1 VADGLDLAGMQRV
14 AAAIDPGA
22 RLVTPRT
29 YRRLTG
35 LRRRGRGIPRGV
47 PIRRLETAES
57 GGFGP
62 DATGSIDA
70 GVHEAWLV
78 PFDSTWTR
86 DGDGSALRRLWFV
99 LLARAVERSILAA
112 GLSEAELG
120 ARIESIGEAAY
131 REAIAVLRE
140 DGLIGSRESAM
151 EVYAAFTGRFLALRR
166 VEPASLGATFPAISE
181 PARVEEMLRRDLDL
195 ERLVNATRPPEAAP
209 GRDAEPIDAEPEEI
223 APESGVREPA
233 SAEEPQSL
241 ARRAER
247 ATARGNDV
255 RAAILWARAAHRA
268 RPERGERYR
277 RRSRAAI
284 QSLAAR
290 LSRTLGDG
298 SSAAEWRRALEPL
311 REPAKLG
318 IRSRAARV
326 LFSLQMAC
334 VDRERPTGRLDLMG
348 WLLSAGRAPLR
359 RATPDEWLVRRMR
372 HLRQASSR
380 LGRAAIADVD
390 RARLANRLSAS
401 INRAEDDLR
410 RVFRPQIEASLRE
423 AGMEPSGMV
432 ERVGERKLIE
442 ELLDRAAGQGFVT
455 AGELRDAIARNA
467 VKLPDLEAGELWRG
481 DRYLR
486 ADRALATHLDGVYR
500 RAEVY
505 LRGLQKT
512 SSVAFGTS
520 VGRWLTLNLALPFG
534 GAFVVLEGLQHL
546 VEPVLKAAA
555 WVTGRRAES
564 LTETATRAVT
574 LGLLNV
580 EPIGERV
587 REARHE
593 ALGPRVHL
601 MTAANVLILGI
612 FLLVLVRSERFRRG
626 LLRGL
631 IEVGRGVRAV
641 GVDLPRWV
649 AARPWVVM
657 LAENRWVRRAWRWM
671 VGPGLAGG
679 LFGWALRAA
688 GAEEVSAWSIGAGA
702 YFAVL
707 GLTVTRAGRMV
718 RDEVADLASRAWLW
732 VGHDFLPG
740 LVRSTLRF
748 FRVALERLDRVLFAV
763 DEFFRFRGDEA
774 RWAIG
779 LKAVAGA
786 IWAGVRYVV
795 RMVVNL
801 LVEPQ
806 VNPIKH
812 FPVVTVAHKVT
823 LPFILA
829 LPPVFMG
836 ALGMGRDVAY
846 GLAFFLQLL
855 LPGVFGF
862 LVWELKENWKLYEA
876 NRPRTL
882 RPTIVGSHGE
892 TMPRLLRPGFHSGT
906 VPRAFRAMRAGRPG
920 SYRPHETLHHV
931 EHDVERFVERELLA
945 LVAASRSL
953 GGVPLRVG
961 HVGLATRR
969 IVAEVEPVDRL
980 GDRLAIAFEEQ
991 DGRLVAGIEGECP
1004 AWLEELRAEARTTLA
1019 NGLAG
1024 LYARA
1029 GVEIVAEQARRALGG
1044 EFSVENG
1051 CLLAWRNGTGRVEIG
1066 LEDVQAAGGRTL
1078 ADRAMFARR
1087 PILWSQWVEAW
1098 EREAEGRAVSL
1109 GSQADVLP
1117 DADGSGVAR
1126 GAGRA

>member
-1 VADGLDLAGMQRV
+1 MADGLDLAGLQRV
-14 AAAIDPGA
+14 AAAIDPEA

-29 YRRLTG
+29 FRRLTG
-35 LRRRGRGIPRGV
+35 LRRRGRGIPRGA
-47 PIRRLETAES
+47 PIRRLDADGS
-57 GGFGP
+57 GGFDA
-62 DATGSIDA
+62 DATGATDT
-70 GVHEAWLV
+70 GVSEAWLV
-78 PFDSTWTR
+78 PCDSTWTR
-86 DGDGSALRRLWFV
+86 DGDGPALRRLWFV

-112 GLSEAELG
+112 GLSEAELD
-120 ARIESIGEAAY
+120 ARIEAVGESAY

-140 DGLIGSRESAM
+140 DGLIGSGESAL
-151 EVYAAFTGRFLALRR
+151 EVYAAFAGRFLALRR
-166 VEPASLGATFPAISE
+166 IEPASLGATFPAIDE
-181 PARVEEMLRRDLDL
+181 PARVEGLLRRDVDL
-195 ERLVNATRPPEAAP
+195 ERLLDATRPPEAVP
-209 GRDAEPIDAEPEEI
+209 GRDAEPIDVEPEEI
-223 APESGVREPA
+223 APEPEGREPVSDEA
-233 SAEEPQSL
+233 PQSL

-255 RAAILWARAAHRA
+255 RAAILWARAARRA
-268 RPERGERYR
+268 EPERGKRYR

-372 HLRQASSR
+372 HLRQASTR
-380 LGRAAIADVD
+380 LGRAAIADAD

-423 AGMEPSGMV
+423 AGMEPSGVV

-467 VKLPDLEAGELWRG
+467 VKLPDLDAAELWRG

-486 ADRALATHLDGVYR
+486 ADRALAAHLDGVYR

-505 LRGLQKT
+505 LRGLQKA

-520 VGRWLTLNLALPFG
+520 LGRWLTLHLALPFG

-564 LTETATRAVT
+564 LAEAATRAVT

-593 ALGPRVHL
+593 ALGPHVHL

-631 IEVGRGVRAV
+631 SEVGRGVRAV
-641 GVDLPRWV
+641 AVDLPRWV
-649 AARPWVVM
+649 ASRPWVVK
-657 LAENRWVRRAWRWM
+657 LAANRWVRGAWRWAA
-671 VGPGLAGG
+671 GPGIAGG
-679 LFGWALRAA
+679 LVGRAVWAA
-688 GAEEVSAWSIGAGA
+688 GAEAVPAWSIGAGA
-702 YFAVL
+702 YLAVL
-707 GLTVTRAGRMV
+707 GLTVTRAGRMI
-718 RDEVADLASRAWLW
+718 RHEVADLASRAWLW

-740 LVRSTLRF
+740 LVRATLRF

-774 RWAIG
+774 RWTIG
-779 LKAVAGA
+779 LKAVGGA
-786 IWAGVRYVV
+786 IWAGLRYVV
-795 RMVVNL
+795 RLVVNL

-812 FPVVTVAHKVT
+812 FPVVTVAHKMT

-836 ALGMGRDVAY
+836 TLGMARDVAY
-846 GLAFFLQLL
+846 GLAFTLQLL

-862 LVWELKENWKLYEA
+862 LVWELKENWKLYQA

-882 RPTIVGSHGE
+882 RPAIVGSHGE

-906 VPRAFRAMRAGRPG
+906 VPRAFRALRAGRPG

-945 LVAASRSL
+945 LLAASRSL
-953 GGVPLRVG
+953 GGTPLRVE

-969 IVAEVEPVDRL
+969 IVAEVEPVERP
-980 GDRLAIAFEEQ
+980 GDRLAITFEEQ
-991 DGRLVAGIEGECP
+991 DGRLVAGIEGSCP
-1004 AWLEELRAEARTTLA
+1004 DWVDRLGPEARTALA
-1019 NGLAG
+1019 NGIAG

-1044 EFSVENG
+1044 EFAVENG
-1051 CLLAWRNGTGRVEIG
+1051 CLLTWRKGTGRVEIG
-1066 LEDVQAAGGRTL
+1066 LEDLQAAGGGTL

-1087 PILWSQWVEAW
+1087 PIPWSEWVEAW
-1098 EREAEGRAVSL
+1098 EREAEGKAVSL
-1109 GSQADVLP
+1109 VPPADVLP
-1117 DADGSGVAR
+1117 DADGSKEAQVV
-1126 GAGRA
+1126 GRA